1 MVTGL
6 FIGLALG
13 YCVLLVILVLWGNG
27 RQRRIRKEEAAN
39 LPAGA
44 PVPAKQFFTKPF
56 EYRSRRTLLGLPL
69 VHIRMECEQDGKTLS
84 AKGWLA
90 IGNVAYGGLFACG
103 GFAVAPISLGGIA
116 VGLVANGGAAL
127 GLLSFAGIA
136 LGVWAVGGAAVGYT
150 AYGGGAVAWL
160 AAQGGYAIA
169 REFAQGGTAFA
180 HHANDE
186 VARLF
191 FQNSGLFALVAK
203 LMQHAMFIIWL
214 PVGLIFWQMLRISR
228 KR

>member
-1 MVTGL
+1 MRG
-6 FIGLALG
+6 FCG
-13 YCVLLVILVLWGNG
+13 
-27 RQRRIRKEEAAN
+27 
-39 LPAGA
+39 
-44 PVPAKQFFTKPF
+44 
-56 EYRSRRTLLGLPL
+56 
-69 VHIRMECEQDGKTLS
+69 S
-84 AKGWLA
+84 ADQ
-90 IGNVAYGGLFACG
+90 
-103 GFAVAPISLGGIA
+103 
-116 VGLVANGGAAL
+116 L

>member
-1 MVTGL
+1 MPDGGEALRRIVAGS
-6 FIGLALG
+6 FPLAFAQAG
-13 YCVLLVILVLWGNG
+13 YAWNDSRRPPLQLTRLLVKPEWRGADVVAWLEAQGA
-27 RQRRIRKEEAAN
+27 RRSPFIPRCEKDWI
-39 LPAGA
+39 G
-44 PVPAKQFFTKPF
+44 KQ
-56 EYRSRRTLLGLPL
+56 
-69 VHIRMECEQDGKTLS
+69 
-84 AKGWLA
+84 
-90 IGNVAYGGLFACG
+90 
-103 GFAVAPISLGGIA
+103 
-116 VGLVANGGAAL
+116 
-127 GLLSFAGIA
+127 GLLRLDRGRVVLEPEDSQ
-136 LGVWAVGGAAVGYT
+136 
-150 AYGGGAVAWL
+150 GAVAWL